1 MTSKEISMNIT
12 YDFKGQVALVTGA
25 ASGMGLDTAR
35 AFARAGAAVTLT
47 DVSEA
52 ALKQAVDEITA
63 TGGKAIGVVCDVAD
77 EAQIAAM
84 VERTVA
90 TFGRLDA
97 AFNNAGIQIP
107 ASEIADQS
115 IEDYD
120 RISAINQRGV
130 WACMKH
136 ELAQMRKQGSGAIVN
151 CSSIG
156 GLTGRAMI
164 AAYHG
169 TKHGVI
175 GLTRSAA
182 LEYAT
187 RGVRVNAVCPGTID
201 TPMVSSMLDKG
212 MLSMDDLLRDL
223 PMKRLGRGEEIADA
237 VLWLC
242 SSGSSFVTGQALAV
256 DGGFTV
262 Y

>member
-1 MTSKEISMNIT
+1 MSIT

-52 ALKQAVDEITA
+52 ALKQAVDQITA
-63 TGGKAIGVVCDVAD
+63 AGGKAIGVVCDVAD
-77 EAQIAAM
+77 EAQVAAM

-97 AFNNAGIQIP
+97 AFNNAGIQVP

-136 ELAQMRKQGSGAIVN
+136 ELKQMRKQGSGAIVN

-175 GLTRSAA
+175 GLTCSAA
-182 LEYAT
+182 LEHAT

-242 SSGSSFVTGQALAV
+242 SSGSTFVTGQALAV

>member
-1 MTSKEISMNIT
+1 MSIT
-12 YDFKGQVALVTGA
+12 YDFKGQVASVTGA
-25 ASGMGLDTAR
+25 ASGMGLATAR
-35 AFARAGAAVTLT
+35 AFAYAGAAVTLA

-52 ALKQAVDEITA
+52 ALQQAVDEITLA
-63 TGGKAIGVVCDVAD
+63 GGKAIGVVCDVSD
-77 EAQIAAM
+77 EAQVAAM

-97 AFNNAGIQIP
+97 AFNDAGIQVP
-107 ASEIADQS
+107 SSEIADQS
-115 IEDYD
+115 AEDYD
-120 RISAINQRGV
+120 RINAINLRGV

-136 ELAQMRKQGSGAIVN
+136 ELLQMRKQGSGAIVN

-156 GLTGRAMI
+156 GLTGRALL

-169 TKHGVI
+169 SKHGVI

-182 LEYAT
+182 LEYAA
-187 RGVRVNAVCPGTID
+187 RGIRVNAVCPGTID
-201 TPMVSSMLDKG
+201 TPMVSKMLDSG
-212 MLSMDDLLRDL
+212 VLAMDDLLRDL

-242 SSGSSFVTGQALAV
+242 SPGSTFVTGQALAV

-262 Y
+262 Q

>member
-1 MTSKEISMNIT
+1 MNVT
-12 YDFKGQVALVTGA
+12 YDFTGQVALVTGA
-25 ASGMGLDTAR
+25 GSGMGLDTAR
-35 AFARAGAAVTLT
+35 AFAKAGSAVTLAGR
-47 DVSEA
+47 DEA
-52 ALKQAVDEITA
+52 PLLRAADEITA
-63 TGGKAIGVVCDVAD
+63 AGGKAIAVVCDVVEED
-77 EAQIAAM
+77 QVAAM

-97 AFNNAGIQIP
+97 AFNNAGIQVP

-115 IEDYD
+115 AADYD
-120 RISAINQRGV
+120 LISAINQRGV

-136 ELAQMRKQGSGAIVN
+136 ELKQMRKQGSGAIVN

-156 GLTGRAMI
+156 GLTGRALM

-169 TKHGVI
+169 SKHGAI

-201 TPMVSSMLDKG
+201 TPMVSSMLDSG
-212 MLSMDDLLRDL
+212 MLSMEDLLRDL
-223 PMKRLGRGEEIADA
+223 PMKRLGRGEEIAHA

-242 SSGSSFVTGQALAV
+242 SSGSTFVTGQALAV